1 MEIYHGADVGD
12 TQNVEELQALI
23 RNQSEII
30 QKHRDD
36 NKNKLEKKSLKRF
49 SRMTPDEDRTAI
61 CAPIV
66 YYDSQFY
73 GDDCDVCEDYQ
84 NYCKE
89 YKDYVASVR
98 EEYFGFGGTVRCQSY
113 YWFTDQ
119 FDYSPPPSIVRR
131 RLEFEDAQDI
141 NTPNSLDSESIASV
155 SEGEYDWMNN
165 FSSSQTSSVSAEE
178 PNYIDYDSDVTTDHP
193 LW

>member
-1 MEIYHGADVGD
+1 M
-12 TQNVEELQALI
+12 
-23 RNQSEII
+23 
-30 QKHRDD
+30 
-36 NKNKLEKKSLKRF
+36 
-49 SRMTPDEDRTAI
+49 MPDEDRTAI